1 VDAINEARLPV
12 EFWVGFNE
20 SFFEGLDHPA
30 RVAKGADMVAHLRDV
45 ARESGSTVALYNHG
59 GWFGEPDHQIE
70 IIRAVGDSSVG
81 MVYNFHHAH
90 DQLAA
95 FADFLPRMLPH
106 LRAVNLNGMRP
117 EGPKILPVGSGTHER
132 DMLRQLVDSGYTGP
146 IGILGHVEDA
156 DAEAVLRSNLEGLRS
171 LARRLAAP

>member
-1 VDAINEARLPV
+1 
-12 EFWVGFNE
+12 
-20 SFFEGLDHPA
+20 
-30 RVAKGADMVAHLRDV
+30 
-45 ARESGSTVALYNHG
+45 
-59 GWFGEPDHQIE
+59 
-70 IIRAVGDSSVG
+70 
-81 MVYNFHHAH
+81 
-90 DQLAA
+90 
-95 FADFLPRMLPH
+95 
-106 LRAVNLNGMRP
+106 MRP